1 MPDLLRTALICGALL
16 TAGCGSTPLEP
27 DAPIACASCRAWN
40 QPLAPFHIYGN
51 TYYVGTA
58 GLASI
63 LIDAGDGLIL
73 LDGGLPQTAL
83 LIDRNVRELGF
94 DPRDIKLILVSH
106 AHYDHV
112 GGVAALARLT
122 GATVI
127 TSAAAVPVLRAG
139 RLGAD
144 DPQFDPAR
152 ATNAFPTVPAAR
164 SIADGDS
171 VSVDATRVR
180 AVYTPGH
187 TPGGVS
193 WTWQA
198 CETAVCFQ
206 VVYADSLGPAAPPG
220 YRFSDGMGDEM
231 RRSIAR
237 VAALDCDIFLSTHD
251 FSFGL
256 HDKLA
261 RGRDAFIDP
270 EGCKQYAAKTL
281 QSLERRLARE
291 AEENPR

>member
-1 MPDLLRTALICGALL
+1 MPDFLQTVLICGALL
-16 TAGCGSTPLEP
+16 IAGCASAPLEP
-27 DAPIACASCRAWN
+27 DAPIDCASCKAWN
-40 QPLAPFHIYGN
+40 EPLAPFHIYGN

-58 GLASI
+58 RLASI
-63 LIDAGDGLIL
+63 LLDAGDGLIL
-73 LDGGLPQTAL
+73 LDGGLPQSAL
-83 LIDRNVRELGF
+83 LIDRNVRKLGL

-106 AHYDHV
+106 VHYDHV

-144 DPQFDPAR
+144 DPQYDPAA
-152 ATNAFPTVPAAR
+152 ATNSFPAVPAAR

-171 VSVDATRVR
+171 VAVGTTRVR

-198 CETAVCFQ
+198 CESALCLE
-206 VVYADSLGPAAPPG
+206 VVYADSIGPAAPAA

-237 VAALDCDIFLSTHD
+237 IAALDCDIFLSTHD

-261 RGRDAFIDP
+261 RGREAFIDP
-270 EGCKQYAAKTL
+270 AGCKQYVARTL

-291 AEENPR
+291 AAENPR